1 LEPEPTCSVV
11 IRAFNE
17 EKHIGRLLA
26 GLLQQTVKNVEIIL
40 VDSGST
46 DATVAIASRYPTKV
60 VSIDPA
66 DFTFGR
72 SLNVGCAQ
80 AHGNYIVIASAH
92 VYPVY
97 PDWIEE
103 LLRPLSDPEIALAY
117 GKQRGNASTKFS
129 EHQYFAKLYPTV
141 STPRQEHPICNNAN
155 AAIRRELW
163 QRRPYDEDLPGLED
177 LEWAT
182 WAISE
187 GYFLSYTAE
196 AEVIHVH
203 EERLRQIYNRFRREA
218 LAIKRIRPSE
228 EFGLWDLCRLYL
240 ANVLSDIGNVMRE
253 GRLVRSLASILSYRW
268 MQFWGT
274 YQGFRQVG
282 PLTNQLKQ
290 AFYYPRGLEKAPA
303 NEHRRISPIDY
314 GARTEVGRGDHPSD

>member
-1 LEPEPTCSVV
+1 MEAEPTCSVV

-26 GLLQQTVKNVEIIL
+26 GLLQQTVKDIEIIL

-46 DATVAIASRYPTKV
+46 DATVAIASRYPVKV
-60 VSIDPA
+60 VMIDPG

-72 SLNVGCAQ
+72 SLNVGAAQ

-103 LLRPLSDPEIALAY
+103 LLRPFSDPEIALVY

-129 EHQYFAKLYPTV
+129 EQQYFAKLYPTV

-163 QRRPYDEDLPGLED
+163 QRRPYDEELPGLED

-182 WAISE
+182 WAVSQ
-187 GYFLSYTAE
+187 GYALSYSAE

-203 EERLRQIYNRFRREA
+203 DERLHEIYNRFRREA

-240 ANVLSDIGNVMRE
+240 ANVLSDVGNAIRA
-253 GRLVRSLASILSYRW
+253 GRLAMSLPSILSYRW

-290 AFYYPRGLEKAPA
+290 AFYYPRGLEKAPT
-303 NEHRRISPIDY
+303 NQRRQTPPIDY
-314 GARTEVGRGDHPSD
+314 GARREAGRDDPPSE

>member
-1 LEPEPTCSVV
+1 LEPEPSCSVI

-17 EKHIGRLLA
+17 EKHIGRLLS
-26 GLLQQTVKNVEIIL
+26 GLLQQTVKDVEIIL

-46 DATVAIASRYPTKV
+46 DATVAIASRYPAKV
-60 VSIDPA
+60 VSIDPG

-92 VYPVY
+92 VYPVF

-103 LLRPLSDPEIALAY
+103 LLGPFSDPEIALVY

-129 EHQYFAKLYPTV
+129 EHQHFSKLYPNE
-141 STPRQEHPICNNAN
+141 SKQRQELPFCNNAN

-163 QRRPYDEDLPGLED
+163 QSRPYDEELPGLED

-182 WAISE
+182 WAVLQ
-187 GYFLSYTAE
+187 GYLLSYSAE
-196 AEVIHVH
+196 AEVVHVH
-203 EERLRQIYNRFRREA
+203 EEQPREVYNRFRREA
-218 LAIKRIRPSE
+218 VAIKRIRPSE
-228 EFGLWDLCRLYL
+228 RFSLWDLCRLYL
-240 ANVLSDIGNVMRE
+240 ANVLSDLRNAIRE
-253 GRLVRSLASILSYRW
+253 GRPVATSASIFSYRW

-274 YQGFRQVG
+274 YRGFSQIG
-282 PLTNQLKQ
+282 PLTSQLKQ
-290 AFYYPRGLEKAPA
+290 TFYYPRGLDSKPTSQQ
-303 NEHRRISPIDY
+303 RQKSPIDY
-314 GARTEVGRGDHPSD
+314 GAMREAGRGDPPSE